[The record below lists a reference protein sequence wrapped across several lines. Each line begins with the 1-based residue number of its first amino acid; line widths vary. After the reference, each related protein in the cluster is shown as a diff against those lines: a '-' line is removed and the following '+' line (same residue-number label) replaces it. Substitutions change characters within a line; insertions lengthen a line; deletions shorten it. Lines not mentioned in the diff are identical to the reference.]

1 MSVQYKTAT
10 FTGVE
15 GYVDLTWDDQ
25 YTDFR
30 NFTGLVTTDGTIP
43 AFRLTN
49 PANQTLPPDNTGVR
63 VEPTAAFTG
72 TVEVINLEVL
82 P

>member
-1 MSVQYKTAT
+1 MSIQSKTAT

-15 GYVDLTWDDQ
+15 DYVDLTWDEQ
-25 YTDFR
+25 YDDFR
-30 NFTGLVTTDGTIP
+30 NFTGLVTTDGTVP
-43 AFRLTN
+43 GFRLTN

-63 VEPTAAFTG
+63 VEPTATFTG
-72 TVEVINLEVL
+72 SVSVINLEIL